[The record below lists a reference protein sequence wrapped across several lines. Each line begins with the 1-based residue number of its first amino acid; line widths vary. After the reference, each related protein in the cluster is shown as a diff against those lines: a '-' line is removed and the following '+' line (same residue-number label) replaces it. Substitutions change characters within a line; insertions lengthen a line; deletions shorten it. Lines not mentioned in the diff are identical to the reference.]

1 MHALFIGICIVIL
14 VYSEVNGKDVPS
26 LKLFYVNFSGNI
38 VDRINSEQKELSSS
52 NNELFDPD
60 KPLVILF
67 SKNNAGSHR
76 TKPEDKGIVQ
86 IFENI

>member
-14 VYSEVNGKDVPS
+14 VYSEVNGKGVSS
-26 LKLFYVNFSGNI
+26 LKLFYVNFLGSLI
-38 VDRINSEQKELSSS
+38 DRINSEQKELSSS

-76 TKPEDKGIVQ
+76 IKSADKGIVQ
-86 IFENI
+86 IVENI